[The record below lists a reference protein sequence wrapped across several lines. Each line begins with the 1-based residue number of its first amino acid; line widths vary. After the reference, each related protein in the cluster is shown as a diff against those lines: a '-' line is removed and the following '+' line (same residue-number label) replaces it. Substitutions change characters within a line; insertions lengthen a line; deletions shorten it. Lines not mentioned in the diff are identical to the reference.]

1 MPDRNTFDSCNG
13 DRVYQAVK
21 ARAVACAFDPGEPI
35 RLSPLATSLGV
46 STTPI
51 RAALNMLVAEGLVR
65 REPQKGFIAM
75 NLSADRFQGLYSLN
89 QLLLQTALSARA
101 PSRERFIATAP
112 AVVRISNELD
122 ADVDCTPDAIAKCT
136 GDLFRCIAELAGKPH
151 ITEAVE
157 RVNDS
162 LEFIREYECRRPG
175 SSVRAELMAICEL
188 FLAEQFD
195 ATVKAIADY
204 HESRKAETPG
214 LLVALRQQRREGLRL
229 TQ

>member
-1 MPDRNTFDSCNG
+1 MPDRNTFSTCNG
-13 DRVYQAVK
+13 DRVYQAIK
-21 ARAVACAFDPGEPI
+21 ARAVACDFDPGEPI
-35 RLSPLATSLGV
+35 RLSPLASSLGV

-75 NLSADRFQGLYSLN
+75 SLSPERFQGLYSLN
-89 QLLLQTALSARA
+89 QLLLQTALTARA
-101 PSRERFIATAP
+101 PDGGRFAAATA
-112 AVVRISNELD
+112 AVNRISNELD
-122 ADVDCTPDAIAKCT
+122 DEAACTAETTAKCT

-162 LEFIREYECRRPG
+162 LEFIREYECRQPG
-175 SSVRAELMAICEL
+175 TVRAELMVICEL
-188 FLAEQFD
+188 FLAEQLN

-204 HESRKAETPG
+204 HASRKSMTPD
-214 LLVALRQQRREGLRL
+214 LLVSLRQQRRENPRL

>member
-1 MPDRNTFDSCNG
+1 MPDRNTFSTCNG
-13 DRVYQAVK
+13 DRVYQAIK
-21 ARAVACAFDPGEPI
+21 ARAVACDFDPGEPI
-35 RLSPLATSLGV
+35 RLSPLASSLGV

-75 NLSADRFQGLYSLN
+75 SLSAERFQGLYSLN
-89 QLLLQTALSARA
+89 QLLLQTALSARTHDG
-101 PSRERFIATAP
+101 RRFASAAA
-112 AVVRISNELD
+112 AVNRISNELD
-122 ADVDCTPDAIAKCT
+122 DEAGCTAGTIAKCT

-157 RVNDS
+157 RINDS
-162 LEFIREYECRRPG
+162 LGFIREYECRQPG
-175 SSVRAELMAICEL
+175 TVRAELMVICEL
-188 FLAEQFD
+188 FLAEQFS

-204 HESRKAETPG
+204 HASRKAQTPE
-214 LLVALRQQRREGLRL
+214 LLVSLKQHRSEDPRL

>member
-1 MPDRNTFDSCNG
+1 MPDRITFNTCNG
-13 DRVYQAVK
+13 DRVYQAIK
-21 ARAVACAFDPGEPI
+21 ARAVACDFDPGEPI
-35 RLSPLATSLGV
+35 RLSPLASSLGV

-75 NLSADRFQGLYSLN
+75 TLSAERFQGLYSLN
-89 QLLLQTALSARA
+89 QLLLQTALTART
-101 PSRERFIATAP
+101 PDGRRFAA
-112 AVVRISNELD
+112 AAGVVNRISHVLD
-122 ADVDCTPDAIAKCT
+122 DEAGCTAETTAKCT

-162 LEFIREYECRRPG
+162 LEFIREYECRQPG
-175 SSVRAELMAICEL
+175 TVRAELVTICDL

-195 ATVKAIADY
+195 ATVRAIADY
-204 HESRKAETPG
+204 HASRKTQTPE
-214 LLVALRQQRREGLRL
+214 LLVSLKQQRRADPRL
-229 TQ
+229 T

>member
-1 MPDRNTFDSCNG
+1 MPDRITFSTCNG
-13 DRVYQAVK
+13 DRVYQAIK
-21 ARAVACAFDPGEPI
+21 ARAVACDFNPGEPI
-35 RLSPLATSLGV
+35 RLSPLASSLGV

-75 NLSADRFQGLYSLN
+75 SLSAERFQGLYSLN
-89 QLLLQTALSARA
+89 QLLLQTALTMRTPDAR
-101 PSRERFIATAP
+101 RFAAAADI
-112 AVVRISNELD
+112 VERISNELD
-122 ADVDCTPDAIAKCT
+122 DEAGCTAATVATCT

-151 ITEAVE
+151 ITESVV

-162 LEFIREYECRRPG
+162 LEFIREYEARQPG
-175 SSVRAELMAICEL
+175 TVCAELMTICDL

-204 HESRKAETPG
+204 HASRKAQTAG
-214 LLVALRQQRREGLRL
+214 LLVSLEQQRSEEPRL